1 MFQLNPASL
10 DSIESIQLNDKKN
23 KNNNKTSKNRVSFS
37 ENDSGSLPVKNKINN
52 LSKLIHEN
60 NEDENDNNNFQQSTI
75 NNKIINETSSND
87 VTKNELNKMLSN
99 NDNNITN
106 GLYNNSNVKNVYSN
120 LDDSYTSNLDFI
132 KNMPSTNND
141 LLNNNNKLLSKL
153 DYIIH
158 LLEDQHNEKT
168 NHITEELILYLFL
181 GIFIIFVLD
190 SFAKASKYVR

>member
-37 ENDSGSLPVKNKINN
+37 ENDSDSLPVKNKINN

-75 NNKIINETSSND
+75 NNKIVNETLSND

-120 LDDSYTSNLDFI
+120 LDDSYISNLDFI